1 MKYLVVSDFHIGKG
15 SYLQNGEFNIL
26 EDFFE
31 DDHFYEFCEYFSTNE
46 YHSKPYIE
54 ELRTS

>member
-46 YHSKPYIE
+46 
-54 ELRTS
+54 